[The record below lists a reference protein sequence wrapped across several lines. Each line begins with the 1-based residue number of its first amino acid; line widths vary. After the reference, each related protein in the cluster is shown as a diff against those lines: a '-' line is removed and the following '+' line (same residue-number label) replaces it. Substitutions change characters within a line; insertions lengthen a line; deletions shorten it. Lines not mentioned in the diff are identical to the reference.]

1 MKTQDPAI
9 DRIRQARHE
18 ISKEC
23 DHDPK
28 KLVAHYIEYQKQ
40 FEDQLIRGRQTLHAA
55 RQAYRPDMKHHASDT
70 VGREERASRRVTD

>member
-1 MKTQDPAI
+1 MRKTTMKDPTI

-18 ISKEC
+18 ISKEF

-40 FEDQLIRGRQTLHAA
+40 FADQLLKKPQNQALHRAA
-55 RQAYRPDMKHHASDT
+55 QS
-70 VGREERASRRVTD
+70 ASRPHGR